1 MLHFLRRVRQNLLT
15 ENKLKVY
22 LLYGIGEIFLVVIG
36 IMIALS
42 LDNQNKSQIEKEEL
56 KNYLQKI
63 ALNVNADISVAQK
76 MVQERTDHSALCAEA
91 TNLISNRIF
100 DNDAQKVITNAV
112 FEMIIEQ
119 PINFN
124 RSGFE
129 SLKSSG
135 YLQHMD
141 DTNLENLL
149 YAYYSSSDKVIFEEN
164 SLQVW
169 SNDLD
174 LQLHKTGFFS
184 KWLELE
190 ERPNQSIDA
199 AIGNYTEELT
209 THEGHDIVLSIL
221 YRGYLFTA
229 FLTGFY
235 EEQITS
241 GTELI
246 NAIEAYVND

>member
-1 MLHFLRRVRQNLLT
+1 MLPVLRRVRRNLLA
-15 ENKLKVY
+15 ENKIKVY
-22 LLYGIGEIFLVVIG
+22 LLHGVGEILLVVIG

-42 LDNQNKSQIEKEEL
+42 LDNQNKSRIEKQEL

-63 ALNVNADISVAQK
+63 AINVEADLLVAQK
-76 MVQERTDHSALCAEA
+76 MISERTNQSALCANA
-91 TNLISNRIF
+91 TNLISERDFNE
-100 DNDAQKVITNAV
+100 DAQRVITEAL
-112 FEMIIEQ
+112 FAMIIGQ

-124 RSGFE
+124 RGGFE
-129 SLKSSG
+129 SLKNSG
-135 YLQHMD
+135 YLQHLD
-141 DTNLENLL
+141 NSNLENLL

-174 LQLHKTGFFS
+174 LQLHKSGFFS
-184 KWLELE
+184 EWLELE
-190 ERPNQSIDA
+190 ERPNQSINA

-209 THEGHDIVLSIL
+209 NHEGHDIVLSIF

-235 EEQITS
+235 EEQVTS
-241 GTELI
+241 GNELI
-246 NAIEAYVND
+246 EAIDNYVKE

>member
-1 MLHFLRRVRQNLLT
+1 MT
-15 ENKLKVY
+15 
-22 LLYGIGEIFLVVIG
+22 
-36 IMIALS
+36 S
-42 LDNQNKSQIEKEEL
+42 D
-56 KNYLQKI
+56 
-63 ALNVNADISVAQK
+63 
-76 MVQERTDHSALCAEA
+76 RTFQSALCAEA
-91 TNLISNRIF
+91 TNLISKQNF
-100 DNDAQKVITNAV
+100 DEGAQRVITNAL
-112 FEMIIEQ
+112 FAIIIEQ

-129 SLKSSG
+129 SLKNSG
-135 YLQHMD
+135 YLQHLD
-141 DTNLENLL
+141 DVNLENLL

-174 LQLHKTGFFS
+174 LQLHKSGFFS

-190 ERPNQSIDA
+190 ERPNQPINE

-209 THEGHDIVLSIL
+209 NHPGHDIVLSIF

-235 EEQITS
+235 DEQITS
-241 GTELI
+241 GTKLI
-246 NAIEAYVND
+246 NAIDEYVKK